1 MKLYLAG
8 PMRGIADHNFPA
20 FDAAAEHLR
29 SLGHE
34 VVNPADL
41 SRDSGVEYNSDGT
54 CTTEQLRELL
64 TIDLAWLVDCEGIA
78 LLPGWQK
85 SEGAKLELLF
95 VTMTGMRVFSST
107 GEEYI
112 AKPSLVVNVI
122 YDGRTKNQEHV
133 AEQIENSPATGAVI
147 QCSCGARWAVA
158 RPATVAQ
165 VWQSIADHYWS
176 AGQKPSEVL

>member
-8 PMRGIADHNFPA
+8 PMRGIVDHNFPA

-29 SLGHE
+29 SLGFE

-41 SRDSGVEYNSDGT
+41 SRDSGVEYNPDGT

-64 TIDLAWLVDCEGIA
+64 TVDLAWLVDCDGIA
-78 LLPGWQK
+78 LMPGWQK
-85 SEGAKLELLF
+85 SQGAKFELLF
-95 VTMTGMRVFSST
+95 VTMAGMRIFSST
-107 GEEYI
+107 GEEYV

-122 YDGRTKNQEHV
+122 FDGRLTHQEHV
-133 AEQIENSPATGAVI
+133 AEQTENNPATGAVV
-147 QCSCGARWAVA
+147 QCSCGGRWVVA
-158 RPATVAQ
+158 RPATEAQ
-165 VWQSIADHYWS
+165 VRQSIEDHYWS